1 MTLTV
6 AISYGG
12 TNIFSDV
19 TATYGTT
26 ADADRQPW
34 WLDFTITA
42 QANNSQRMGGFFS
55 AFGPTIT
62 NNTGIGDIGVDEL
75 LANAP
80 IGSATGGIAVD
91 SDAANRTLD
100 VTLALSA
107 ISGSSHEWV
116 CQGITVEL
124 I

>member
-12 TNIFSDV
+12 TNIFSDA
-19 TATYGTT
+19 TASYGTT

-34 WLDFTITA
+34 FLEFTITA
-42 QANNSQRMGGFFS
+42 QANNNQRMGGKFL
-55 AFGPTIT
+55 AMGPTVT
-62 NNTGIGDIGVDEL
+62 NSTGIGDIGVDEI

-80 IGSATGGIAVD
+80 IGSATGGISVD
-91 SDAANRTLD
+91 SDAGNRTLD
-100 VTLALSA
+100 IQFTMSSA
-107 ISGSSHEWV
+107 NASHDWV

-124 I
+124 M